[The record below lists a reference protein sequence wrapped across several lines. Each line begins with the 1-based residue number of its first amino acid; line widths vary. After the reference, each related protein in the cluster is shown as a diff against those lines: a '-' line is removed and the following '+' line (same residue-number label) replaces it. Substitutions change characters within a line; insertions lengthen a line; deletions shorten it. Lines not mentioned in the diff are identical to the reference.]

1 MQRRF
6 EAGAL
11 LNRWEFPGGKVETGE
26 SAVETV
32 KREVWEEV
40 GVDVPAREFSL
51 FKRLN
56 YQYNDRPMLQLFA
69 FISPFT
75 GLPSDK
81 GEWRRFSYG
90 QAIESER
97 VDFMPANHQL
107 MDELLEFFR
116 QHHQANLLEE
126 LWGR

>member
-11 LNRWEFPGGKVETGE
+11 FNRWEFPGGKVEAGE
-26 SAVETV
+26 SALETV

-40 GVDVPAREFSL
+40 GVDVDVAEFSL

-56 YQYNDRPMLQLFA
+56 FQYPDRPLLQLFA

-81 GEWRRFSYG
+81 GEWRRFSFG
-90 QAIESER
+90 KAIESER